1 MSDTSSPSP
10 DKKVYKALPI
20 VADVEFTA
28 GISKKS
34 GNEYLVGAVLIKS
47 TVSDT
52 PIRLSFEYIDANTRE
67 LIKLSLDK
75 FLTEQTEEFAEDIK
89 G

>member
-20 VADVEFTA
+20 VADVEFMS

-34 GNEYLVGAVLIKS
+34 GNEYLIGHVNIKS
-47 TVSDT
+47 PISDT
-52 PIRLSFEYIDANTRE
+52 PIRLGFEYIDPNTRE